1 MLTFQELAFFA
12 LAALVLVLT
21 PGPNMIYCISRTLCQ
36 GRGAGLVSLG
46 GVVLGFVAHLLA
58 ASFGL
63 TALLLAVPL
72 AFDTIKHAGAAYLLW
87 LAWQAVKPGGL
98 VVFAP
103 TLAAKAAALP
113 SEGAV
118 RGLGRPGAAMP
129 FETRELPHDPP
140 CKLFLMGLMT
150 NLLNPKVAM
159 FYLSFFPQFLH
170 PERGELLRQSLS
182 LGAVQIGVS
191 TGVNTVLICFAA
203 AIAGFLNRNISWMR
217 VQRYVM
223 GTVLGLLALRLLT
236 EKRAA
241 A

>member
-1 MLTFQELAFFA
+1 MLTPQEIAWFA
-12 LAALVLVLT
+12 LVALALVLT

-36 GRGAGLVSLG
+36 GRGAGMVSLA
-46 GVVLGFVAHLLA
+46 GVALGFVVHLLA

-63 TALLLAVPL
+63 TAVLLAVPM
-72 AFDTIKHAGAAYLLW
+72 AFTAIKVAGAVYLLW
-87 LAWQAVKPGGL
+87 LAWQAVRPGGL
-98 VVFAP
+98 
-103 TLAAKAAALP
+103 
-113 SEGAV
+113 S
-118 RGLGRPGAAMP
+118 P

-140 CKLFLMGLMT
+140 RKLFLMGFMT

-170 PERGELLRQSLS
+170 PERGDLLLQSLS
-182 LGAVQIGVS
+182 LGAVQIAVS
-191 TGVNTVLICFAA
+191 VGVNTLLICFAA
-203 AIAGFLNRNISWMR
+203 GLSVFLTRSLGWMR

-223 GTVLGLLALRLLT
+223 GTVLGLLALRMLT